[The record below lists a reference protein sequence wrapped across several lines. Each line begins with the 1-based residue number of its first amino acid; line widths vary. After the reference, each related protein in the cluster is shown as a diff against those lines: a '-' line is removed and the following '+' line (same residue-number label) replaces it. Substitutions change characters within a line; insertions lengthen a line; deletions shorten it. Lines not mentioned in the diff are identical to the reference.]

1 MTQKELNNVLT
12 NKVVEQSNQ
21 MISMQI
27 LLYSL
32 VDLIIEKELISKEE
46 LEEKFLKF
54 NGTILDFYNYA
65 EEFFY
70 KTPASVRK
78 DNRGRPKKVLNQP
91 LPRVLQPKRGRGRPK
106 TK

>member
-1 MTQKELNNVLT
+1 MNQKELNNVLT

-46 LEEKFLKF
+46 IEEMIE
-54 NGTILDFYNYA
+54 N
-65 EEFFY
+65 
-70 KTPASVRK
+70 
-78 DNRGRPKKVLNQP
+78 KKVILEQWISSE
-91 LPRVLQPKRGRGRPK
+91 LK
-106 TK
+106 TNTKDDSSYMMHFGKPGEA

>member
-32 VDLIIEKELISKEE
+32 VDLIIEKELVSKEE
-46 LEEKFLKF
+46 LEEMIDAKKE
-54 NGTILDFYNYA
+54 IVEQWIA
-65 EEFFY
+65 SEF
-70 KTPASVRK
+70 KSNPK
-78 DNRGRPKKVLNQP
+78 DDSSYMMHFGKP
-91 LPRVLQPKRGRGRPK
+91 GEA
-106 TK
+106 

>member
-1 MTQKELNNVLT
+1 MNQKELNNVLT

-46 LEEKFLKF
+46 LEEMIDTKKE
-54 NGTILDFYNYA
+54 IVEQWIA
-65 EEFFY
+65 SEF
-70 KTPASVRK
+70 KSNAK
-78 DNRGRPKKVLNQP
+78 DDSSYMMHFGKP
-91 LPRVLQPKRGRGRPK
+91 GEA
-106 TK
+106 

>member
-32 VDLIIEKELISKEE
+32 VDLVIEKELISKDE
-46 LEEKFLKF
+46 LEEMIESKKA
-54 NGTILDFYNYA
+54 IVEQWIA
-65 EEFFY
+65 SEF
-70 KTPASVRK
+70 KTNTK
-78 DNRGRPKKVLNQP
+78 DDSAFMMHFGKP
-91 LPRVLQPKRGRGRPK
+91 GEA
-106 TK
+106 